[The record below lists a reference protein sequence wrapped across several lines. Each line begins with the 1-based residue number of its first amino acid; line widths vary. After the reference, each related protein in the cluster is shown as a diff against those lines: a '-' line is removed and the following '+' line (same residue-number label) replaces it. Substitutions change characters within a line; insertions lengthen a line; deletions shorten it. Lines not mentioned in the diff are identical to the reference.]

1 MGDYLESSELG
12 QTPIVNSPVTY
23 DAAVGQIYQ
32 GKGHQKKK
40 SLHRML
46 SKLEASGNTEKP
58 KIVLSKTD
66 IGEQTL
72 ESRGKW
78 EPGGGGASV

>member
-1 MGDYLESSELG
+1 
-12 QTPIVNSPVTY
+12 
-23 DAAVGQIYQ
+23 
-32 GKGHQKKK
+32 
-40 SLHRML
+40 ML

-78 EPGGGGASV
+78 EPAGGGASL